1 MAGIARESAM
11 KDLYRGALVRLS
23 DEAPEALAKVF
34 VKWDRDTERHR
45 LAGDD
50 PAQLWSEKIQ
60 KEFAEKRSEN
70 KQLLQ
75 FSIRTLEDENLIGG
89 VELWINS
96 WTHAEAWMGIVVGDR
111 DYWGRGFGTDA
122 VRLILQYGFIEL
134 NLRRISLS
142 VNAYNERAVKSYE
155 KVGFKLEGR
164 MCGEG
169 LRDGQRYDGLYMGI
183 LREEWF
189 AMQERQP

>member
-1 MAGIARESAM
+1 M

-23 DEAPEALAKVF
+23 DESHEALAKAF

-45 LAGDD
+45 LADGD

-60 KEFAEKRSEN
+60 KEFVEKRSEN
-70 KQLLQ
+70 KQFLQ
-75 FSIRTLEDENLIGG
+75 FSIRTLEDDKLIGG
-89 VELWINS
+89 VELWIDS

-122 VRLILQYGFIEL
+122 ARLIVQYGFIEL

-155 KVGFKLEGR
+155 KVGFTLEGR
-164 MCGEG
+164 MRSEG

-189 AMQERQP
+189 ALQGA